1 MSLVP
6 AWLSSDWMT
15 HQSLKGIYDMASRLL
30 GQRQMAKAQAFVKY
44 VCNSLI
50 SFYKKYNIIK

>member
-30 GQRQMAKAQAFVKY
+30 GQRQMAKAQA
-44 VCNSLI
+44 CNSLL